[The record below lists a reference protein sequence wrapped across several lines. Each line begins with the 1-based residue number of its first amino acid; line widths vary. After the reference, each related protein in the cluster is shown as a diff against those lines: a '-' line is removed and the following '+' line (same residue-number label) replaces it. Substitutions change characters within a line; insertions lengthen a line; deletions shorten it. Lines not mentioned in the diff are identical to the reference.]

1 MEPIFDVGANMT
13 RFLYWVV
20 KMGWYFVITVITT
33 TYWKGFGWW
42 FLVICA
48 IVLLL
53 GDELIRK
60 IIKK

>member
-1 MEPIFDVGANMT
+1 MRYF
-13 RFLYWVV
+13 YWLV
-20 KMGWYFVITVITT
+20 KFAWYFAMSVIAT

-60 IIKK
+60 LFKK